1 MDKFVTTLA
10 KAGGPPFT
18 IILNLVNRDDSAEF
32 AKIELPPFSLRN
44 VNQINIVE
52 ILATMLETRGFRF
65 KSIGGIRSFVGLV
78 EKIPASEKAPAPQ
91 LQFLSFQLA
100 PFLQSQSVNDIVEAI
115 HTAWEL
121 DPSHAST
128 MLHIKFHP
136 GTSILLVS
144 GPQEAI
150 NIARNVLI
158 ELKRPPEQTATP
170 NKK

>member
-1 MDKFVTTLA
+1 M
-10 KAGGPPFT
+10 
-18 IILNLVNRDDSAEF
+18 
-32 AKIELPPFSLRN
+32 
-44 VNQINIVE
+44 NQINVVE
-52 ILATMLETRGFRF
+52 ILTVMLEPRGFRF
-65 KSIGGIRSFVGLV
+65 KSIGGIRSFVGVV
-78 EKIPASEKAPAPQ
+78 EKIPANEKAPAPQ

-115 HTAWEL
+115 RTAWEL
-121 DPSHAST
+121 DPSHTSE

-158 ELKRPPEQTATP
+158 ELKRPPEQKATP
-170 NKK
+170 DKK